1 MALRDLSLGELA
13 ITIPRATRLFRQ
25 HDMDFCCGGKQTLL
39 RVATKKNLNVDE
51 LEAQLEALK
60 SEPNSATVHDWRTT
74 PLAEITPFIVK
85 RYHDRHREQLPELIL
100 MAEKVE
106 RVHADKP
113 TCPKGLGKQL
123 NLIYQDLSQH
133 MMKEERILF
142 PLIEQGMGAQAGGPI
157 SVMESEHDD
166 AGEQLEVIKFL
177 TNNVVP
183 PEGACNTW
191 QALYAGINEFIND
204 LMEHISLEN
213 NLLFPRALR
222 GE

>member
-1 MALRDLSLGELA
+1 MAYRDLSLGELA
-13 ITIPRATRLFRQ
+13 ITIPRASRLFRQ
-25 HDMDFCCGGKQTLL
+25 YELDFCCGGKQTLL
-39 RVATKKNLNVDE
+39 RAAGKKNLDIDALERELTALSADE
-51 LEAQLEALK
+51 PAQQ
-60 SEPNSATVHDWRTT
+60 NWQTT
-74 PLAEITPFIVK
+74 PLAEITPFIVR

-106 RVHADKP
+106 KVHAEKT
-113 TCPKGLGKQL
+113 TCPKGLAKQL

-142 PLIEQGMGAQAGGPI
+142 PMIEQGMGTQAGGPI
-157 SVMESEHDD
+157 NVMEHEHDE

-177 TNNVVP
+177 TNGVTP

-191 QALYAGINEFIND
+191 QALYNGINVFISD